1 MSKKTDS
8 FYFENFIAC
17 TQLSCEAAHLLEQTM
32 EHFDPAQLPEKLDEI
47 HAVERAADEKK
58 HELSDALVK
67 AFITPIEREDITLL
81 SQCIDELTDK
91 IEDVLICIYYNN
103 MKTVRPETL
112 SLAKV
117 VVHCCEAVR
126 EMMVEFA
133 DFKHSKKLHEHIIHI
148 NTMEE
153 EADAL
158 FISSMHELHNTSTD
172 ALEIIACREVYMYL
186 EKCADACEHV
196 ADVVESVVMKN
207 S

>member
-47 HAVERAADEKK
+47 HAEHAADEKK

-91 IEDVLICIYYNN
+91 IEDVLIRIYYNN

-117 VVHCCEAVR
+117 VVHCCEAV
-126 EMMVEFA
+126 
-133 DFKHSKKLHEHIIHI
+133 K
-148 NTMEE
+148 
-153 EADAL
+153 
-158 FISSMHELHNTSTD
+158 
-172 ALEIIACREVYMYL
+172 
-186 EKCADACEHV
+186 
-196 ADVVESVVMKN
+196 
-207 S
+207 

>member
-1 MSKKTDS
+1 MSNKTDS
-8 FYFENFIAC
+8 FY
-17 TQLSCEAAHLLEQTM
+17 
-32 EHFDPAQLPEKLDEI
+32 FDPAQLPEKLDEI
-47 HAVERAADEKK
+47 HAVEHAADEKK

-91 IEDVLICIYYNN
+91 IEDVLIRIYYNN

-133 DFKHSKKLHEHIIHI
+133 DFKHSKKLHEHITPAPMRWRLLPAARCTCTWK
-148 NTMEE
+148 NAPTPASMWRTWWK
-153 EADAL
+153 AL
-158 FISSMHELHNTSTD
+158 S
-172 ALEIIACREVYMYL
+172 
-186 EKCADACEHV
+186 
-196 ADVVESVVMKN
+196 
-207 S
+207 